1 MKRIHRRAHLVI
13 WMLLVPTL
21 IMLLVVGMK
30 ALPTEPVN
38 EVLPTSLTDRSAD

>member
-1 MKRIHRRAHLVI
+1 MKRIHRRMHLVI

-21 IMLLVVGMK
+21 VVMLVVGMK

-38 EVLPTSLTDRSAD
+38 EALPASLTDRSAD